1 MLKRGGDSL
10 MAMDKT
16 RLAVIDNIRAAL
28 AEGNSFAKV
37 EIGDPQVTDE
47 DVKRVIEPFDTLRRN
62 PINKIKAHIAR
73 RIAERE
79 TEARNKNT
87 KIVGLENIEG
97 IKGGA
102 IITCN
107 HFNVMDN
114 TIPRILAMKAGK
126 AKKFDIV
133 VQETNIFMEGFFGF
147 LMKNANTLPVS
158 RSASYMAKNLKPALK
173 SLLGKGHFILIYP
186 EQEMWFNYKK
196 PRELRDGAY
205 HYAAEFGVPII
216 PCFVTMEN
224 LDTVDAQG
232 FFDVAHT
239 LHVMPPI
246 YPDSSLSVREN
257 RIAMHERDRK
267 LKLDC
272 YERTYGYPV
281 SCDFDPVRDIAGYR
295 PETQ

>member
-1 MLKRGGDSL
+1 MG
-10 MAMDKT
+10 MDKI
-16 RLAVIDNIRAAL
+16 RLAVIDNMKAAL
-28 AEGNSFAKV
+28 ASGNSFAKV

-47 DVKRVIEPFDTLRRN
+47 DVKRVIEPFDTLRRK
-62 PINKIKAHIAR
+62 PINKIKARIARHIA
-73 RIAERE
+73 EKE
-79 TEARNKNT
+79 TKARNTNT
-87 KIVGLENIEG
+87 KIIGLENIEG
-97 IKGGA
+97 IEGGA

-107 HFNVMDN
+107 HFNVIDN
-114 TIPRILAMKAGK
+114 TIPRILAMMAGR

-158 RSASYMAKNLKPALK
+158 RSAAYMAKNLKPALGK
-173 SLLGKGHFILIYP
+173 LLNKGHFILIYP

-246 YPDSSLSVREN
+246 YPDPALSVREN
-257 RIAMHERDRK
+257 RAAMHGRDRE
-267 LKLDC
+267 LKRAC
-272 YERTYGYPV
+272 YERVYGYPV
-281 SCDFDPVRDIAGYR
+281 SDEFDPVRDIAGYR
-295 PETQ
+295 PEN